1 MSIGSKIK
9 EQREIKGITQET
21 LAEEVGITA
30 NYLGVLERGDKLP
43 KLATF
48 IKIANALKVS
58 ADVLLVDVLSV
69 SGSIRA
75 TYLETSISRLSETEQ
90 KKVYEILEILTR
102 DV

>member
-1 MSIGSKIK
+1 MSIGNKIK
-9 EQREIKGITQET
+9 EQREQKGITQEA

-69 SGSIRA
+69 SGAIKA
-75 TYLETSISRLSETEQ
+75 TYLETSISRLSEKEQ

-102 DV
+102 DA

>member
-1 MSIGSKIK
+1 MSIGNKIK
-9 EQREIKGITQET
+9 EQREQKGITQEA

-43 KLATF
+43 KLTTF

-69 SGSIRA
+69 SGAIKA
-75 TYLETSISRLSETEQ
+75 TYLETSISRLSEKEQ

-102 DV
+102 DA